1 MQQILVNFYQFLYR
15 VIPVVIFPTKR
26 WPESTFRCFVDWK
39 LFSTL
44 LKNIP
49 AFLSGNNTKFS
60 QFSADSVDSF
70 CATNLWNQQKVL
82 NLEYF

>member
-1 MQQILVNFYQFLYR
+1 MQQILVNFCQFLYR

-49 AFLSGNNTKFS
+49 AFYLVIIQSFLNFLRIPRIRFALRICGISRKF
-60 QFSADSVDSF
+60 
-70 CATNLWNQQKVL
+70 
-82 NLEYF
+82 

>member
-1 MQQILVNFYQFLYR
+1 MQQILVNFCQFLYR

-44 LKNIP
+44 LKNNPVFYLVIMQSFLNFLRIP
-49 AFLSGNNTKFS
+49 QIRFALRIRGMSRKF
-60 QFSADSVDSF
+60 
-70 CATNLWNQQKVL
+70 
-82 NLEYF
+82 